1 MDFQN
6 LLQIH
11 PIEGMYSVW
20 ARGRVEA
27 VEEVGDMAVV
37 EVEVDRW
44 PGEGKMLV
52 DRVLVEGRAKKILEN
67 FFEV

>member
-1 MDFQN
+1 VDFQN

-11 PIEGMYSVW
+11 PFEGMYRVL

-37 EVEVDRW
+37 EVEVDR
-44 PGEGKMLV
+44 
-52 DRVLVEGRAKKILEN
+52 
-67 FFEV
+67 